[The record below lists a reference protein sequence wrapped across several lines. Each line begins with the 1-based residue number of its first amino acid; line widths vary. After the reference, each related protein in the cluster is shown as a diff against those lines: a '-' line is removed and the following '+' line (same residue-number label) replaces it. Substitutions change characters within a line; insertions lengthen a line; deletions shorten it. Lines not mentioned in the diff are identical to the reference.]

1 MTKTIITR
9 RIQVLLL
16 LILLTVFSAPVYT
29 QITVPVTAK
38 ELADYQRESEAMV
51 FMKIDLSQTW
61 LYMVK
66 DNVISSNKLLVQE
79 IYFNKAGLPERLSH
93 YDEAQKLN
101 SFTVIKYNA
110 RNLPFEEIKF
120 TPDSTLISGTLF
132 EYDENDLLSKQVNYG
147 NDAQIL
153 LMQEYSRSNDS
164 IYVKVCDKNGILVYK
179 SIITL
184 SRRSGEIKNMI
195 KVDNNN
201 EIIERTIFETDE
213 PRSITRKFVYDSENR
228 GIRRDFVY
236 SDEGALIRTVTYDQN
251 SEIMSD
257 SSFEYD
263 EYGNLIRIIDMDQ
276 ATTTTKMYFIKYLTQ
291 VKE

>member
-1 MTKTIITR
+1 MTKTIHTR

-16 LILLTVFSAPVYT
+16 LILLSVFSAPVYS
-29 QITVPVTAK
+29 QITVPVTSK
-38 ELADYQRESEAMV
+38 ELADYQRESEAML

-79 IYFNKAGLPERLSH
+79 IYFNKAGLPERLYH
-93 YDEAQKLN
+93 YDEAQELN

-132 EYDENDLLSKQVNYG
+132 EYDKNDLLSKQVNYT
-147 NDAQIL
+147 NNAEII

-164 IYVKVCDKNGILVYK
+164 IYVKVTDKNGIQVYK

-184 SRRSGEIKNMI
+184 SSRTGEIKNMI

-213 PRSITRKFVYDSENR
+213 PRSITRKFVYDSANR

-276 ATTTTKMYFIKYLTQ
+276 ATATTKMYFIKYLSQ
-291 VKE
+291 VSE